1 MYAESIWAD
10 QWTFSGVGLGFATVT
25 LAARFD
31 VNITDSPCIAGNCS
45 QVANPIFTRQGL
57 HTWWYRLYGSV
68 RVFDLDV
75 IDNLLQPD
83 SDYFIDVPRQVGAF
97 EIFQQGA
104 NIAAD
109 SFGPLEPY
117 PDVANSKFAPIHA
130 TGTASFVPV
139 AGHRYAVAGTIN
151 VQPRDGADV
160 DAGHT
165 LSLEHITLSPGLV
178 LSSAVSTNAAHFK
191 ILTATRL
198 SAVRTLTGEV
208 TLSFL
213 SIAGFTYFIDFKNAL
228 NTGSWSPLASRPGND
243 KVQSVS
249 DVNVA
254 ESARF
259 YRLRVE

>member
-1 MYAESIWAD
+1 MHVRRPSSDRITLGLKPSIQVSEIPRIGSTSTIGD
-10 QWTFSGVGLGFATVT
+10 
-25 LAARFD
+25 
-31 VNITDSPCIAGNCS
+31 ITDSPCIAGNCS

-117 PDVANSKFAPIHA
+117 PDVANSRLAPIHA

-151 VQPRDGADV
+151 VQSRDGADV

-178 LSSAVSTNAAHFK
+178 LSSAVSTNAAHF
-191 ILTATRL
+191 
-198 SAVRTLTGEV
+198 
-208 TLSFL
+208 
-213 SIAGFTYFIDFKNAL
+213 
-228 NTGSWSPLASRPGND
+228 
-243 KVQSVS
+243 
-249 DVNVA
+249 
-254 ESARF
+254 